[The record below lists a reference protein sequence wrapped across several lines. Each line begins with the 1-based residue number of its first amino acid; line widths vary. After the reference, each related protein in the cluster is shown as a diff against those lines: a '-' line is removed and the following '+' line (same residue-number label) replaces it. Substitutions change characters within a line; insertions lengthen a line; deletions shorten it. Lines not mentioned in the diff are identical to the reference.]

1 MRSGFARVVCL
12 GVAGLTWLAACSDDD
27 GAASTVAGASPTTIA
42 TGDSTSDDPAPT
54 SSDPA
59 PTTSD
64 TVPTTSDT
72 VPTTDDVGIQRL
84 YSGVLAPGT
93 YAGNLFEHP
102 ITLTVGEGWRSEE
115 SFGTISLLED
125 LPEDS
130 TDAFGGGLAI
140 IDVVSE
146 MSADEVLTRL
156 VDREGIT
163 FSEPEP
169 TSITGL
175 DGVVVT
181 ADPPVQDVIYRF
193 IQDSQGAWYTPAGLR
208 SEVHVVQAP
217 SGTRLIWIEAPP
229 ERWEAFRPT
238 AQSVI
243 ESIIWGE

>member
-1 MRSGFARVVCL
+1 M
-12 GVAGLTWLAACSDDD
+12 
-27 GAASTVAGASPTTIA
+27 ASPNTIA
-42 TGDSTSDDPAPT
+42 TDDPAPT
-54 SSDPA
+54 SSGA
-59 PTTSD
+59 VT
-64 TVPTTSDT
+64 
-72 VPTTDDVGIQRL
+72 TTDDIGLQRL

-102 ITLTVGEGWRSEE
+102 VTLTVGEGWRSEE

-125 LPEDS
+125 S
-130 TDAFGGGLAI
+130 TDEVGGGLAI

-181 ADPPVQDVIYRF
+181 ADPPAEDVIYRF
-193 IQDSQGAWYTPAGLR
+193 IQDSQGVWYTPAGQR
-208 SEVHVVQAP
+208 SEVHIVETP
-217 SGTRLIWIEAPP
+217 NGTRLVWIEAPP
-229 ERWEAFRPT
+229 ERWESFRPA

-243 ESIIWGE
+243 DTIVWDE